1 MLRDS
6 KVDAK
11 GHIKNSQKGSK
22 KQVKS
27 TAAALEND
35 HQK

>member
-11 GHIKNSQKGSK
+11 GHIKN
-22 KQVKS
+22 KQDSNKQ
-27 TAAALEND
+27 TKNKPET
-35 HQK
+35 K

>member
-11 GHIKNSQKGSK
+11 GHIKNKQDSK
-22 KQVKS
+22 KQTKNKPE
-27 TAAALEND
+27 T
-35 HQK
+35 K

>member
-11 GHIKNSQKGSK
+11 GHIKPNQKDSK
-22 KQVKS
+22 KMVKH
-27 TAAALEND
+27 TAEVHENN
-35 HQK
+35 KK

>member
-11 GHIKNSQKGSK
+11 GHIKNKQDSK
-22 KQVKS
+22 KQTKNKS
-27 TAAALEND
+27 ET
-35 HQK
+35 K